1 MHTPTVVSE
10 LDDTEAV
17 EQVFRL
23 YVPVDDVLGVNV
35 LQSLAHLIDVAR
47 SLLLR
52 EVALVF
58 QLLVQLALRAVLQD

>member
-10 LDDTEAV
+10 LDDTKAV

-35 LQSLAHLIDVAR
+35 LQSLAHLIDIAC
-47 SLLLR
+47 SCLLR
-52 EVALVF
+52 EVALFF

>member
-10 LDDTEAV
+10 FDDPEAV

-52 EVALVF
+52 EVALAF
-58 QLLVQLALRAVLQD
+58 QLLV